1 MTMRLPHRR
10 PRLLSTIVNP
20 LSGKISYRAPLGRCT
35 ATGACMTGRPGV
47 VSANPVTWD
56 IYEARPGALIVTS
69 EERCALALLA
79 NDPNGVTEAMLV
91 AHGFAVSMLAR
102 LVVDR
107 LVIARHEIG
116 GRTMDVVRVKITD
129 AGRAALRG

>member
-1 MTMRLPHRR
+1 M
-10 PRLLSTIVNP
+10 
-20 LSGKISYRAPLGRCT
+20 
-35 ATGACMTGRPGV
+35 
-47 VSANPVTWD
+47 
-56 IYEARPGALIVTS
+56 TS
-69 EERCALALLA
+69 EERRALALLA

-116 GRTMDVVRVKITD
+116 GRTMDVVRVKITS
-129 AGRAALRG
+129 AGRAALRGVMGVHARQR